1 MSPEATNPAPESELI
16 ALEIPADLAECVE
29 AGDKDFDW
37 SAYIIGLIKEVTA

>member
-16 ALEIPADLAECVE
+16 TLELPADLAQRVE
-29 AGDKDFDW
+29 AGDRDFDW